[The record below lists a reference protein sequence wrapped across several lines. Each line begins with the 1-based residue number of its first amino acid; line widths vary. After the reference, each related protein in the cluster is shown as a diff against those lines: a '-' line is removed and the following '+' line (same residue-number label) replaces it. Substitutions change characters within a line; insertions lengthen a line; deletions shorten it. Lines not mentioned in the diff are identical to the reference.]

1 MITIVLH
8 DLEYKGERQFEELRD
23 LIYGDK
29 MLNTG
34 CLGATYS
41 PIKKVGIFAFINFKS
56 IPESMQKYA
65 KHYHPAISHRHD
77 EDGTPVITE

>member
-1 MITIVLH
+1 MITIVIH
-8 DLEYKGERQFEELRD
+8 ELEYKGERQFEELRD

-29 MLNTG
+29 MINTG

-41 PIKKVGIFAFINFKS
+41 PLEKVGIFSFVAFKY

-65 KHYHPAISHRHD
+65 KHYHPVPTHIHHKG
-77 EDGTPVITE
+77 EVLTQ